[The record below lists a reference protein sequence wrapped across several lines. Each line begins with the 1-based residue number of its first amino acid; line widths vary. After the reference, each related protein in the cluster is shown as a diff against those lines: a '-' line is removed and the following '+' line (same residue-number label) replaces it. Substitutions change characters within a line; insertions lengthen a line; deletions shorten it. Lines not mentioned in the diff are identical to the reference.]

1 VVYMSTWLDMSVRIG
16 YIVIYVSA
24 VLITLVVVL
33 DMIREKRRK
42 R

>member
-1 VVYMSTWLDMSVRIG
+1 MSTWLELSIRIG

-33 DMIREKRRK
+33 DMVRERRRK